1 MTRRPQRRTSAIV
14 AAAVVAI
21 VAIVGGVIAWSFI
34 SRPSGAAETVGA
46 YLAALERG
54 DGAAASALSAQQAVD
69 AAAVEFGALD
79 DATEWISA
87 ARVETITE
95 EGTDATATATFTL
108 AATQHS
114 VTMTLSNR
122 SGAWLVTDAP
132 ATTLRATSTMGAGI
146 EIGDV
151 AVPFDDAAAGANAA
165 AAAGNETETETDA
178 EAAAHAVTVALLPGV
193 YEVTAAP
200 AGLLEGARE
209 VVVTGADSL
218 DVTLQPTLGAAALTA
233 ADAQLATY
241 LAACT
246 APATAVP
253 LDCGIRV
260 PWAADLASLT
270 RLTFRID
277 KAPTLALAP
286 DGSGFAA
293 TGGTLVATA
302 VGVDDGGGAASFTYR
317 DSEWALR
324 GSVGFTID
332 ALTLEVW

>member
-1 MTRRPQRRTSAIV
+1 MTRKPQRRTSAIV

-21 VAIVGGVIAWSFI
+21 VAIVGGFVAWSFI
-34 SRPSGAAETVGA
+34 SRPSGAAETAGA

-54 DGAAASALSAQQAVD
+54 DGVAASALSAPQA
-69 AAAVEFGALD
+69 AGETAVEFGALD

-151 AVPFDDAAAGANAA
+151 AVPFDDAAAAGADAA
-165 AAAGNETETETDA
+165 TAAGTGTETETK
-178 EAAAHAVTVALLPGV
+178 AATHAATVALLPGV

-200 AGLLEGARE
+200 AGLLEGAQE
-209 VVVTGADSL
+209 VVATGAESL
-218 DVTLQPTLGAAALTA
+218 NVALQPTLGAAALTA

>member
-1 MTRRPQRRTSAIV
+1 MTRKPQRRTSAIV

-21 VAIVGGVIAWSFI
+21 VAIVGGFVAWSFI
-34 SRPSGAAETVGA
+34 SRPSGAAETAGA

-54 DGAAASALSAQQAVD
+54 DGVAASALSAPQA
-69 AAAVEFGALD
+69 AGETAVEFGALD

-95 EGTDATATATFTL
+95 AGTDATATATFTL

-151 AVPFDDAAAGANAA
+151 AVPFDDAAAAGADAA
-165 AAAGNETETETDA
+165 TAAGTGTETETK
-178 EAAAHAVTVALLPGV
+178 AATHAATVALLPGV

-200 AGLLEGARE
+200 AGLLEGAKE
-209 VVVTGADSL
+209 VVATGAESL
-218 DVTLQPTLGAAALTA
+218 NVALQPTLGAAALTA

>member
-21 VAIVGGVIAWSFI
+21 VAIVGGFVAWSFI
-34 SRPSGAAETVGA
+34 SRPSGAAETAGA

-54 DGAAASALSAQQAVD
+54 DGAAASALSAQQAVE

-95 EGTDATATATFTL
+95 AGTDATATATFTL

-151 AVPFDDAAAGANAA
+151 AVPFDDAAAAGADAA
-165 AAAGNETETETDA
+165 TAAGTGTETETK
-178 EAAAHAVTVALLPGV
+178 AATHAATVALLPGV

-200 AGLLEGARE
+200 AGLLEGAQE
-209 VVVTGADSL
+209 VVATGAESL
-218 DVTLQPTLGAAALTA
+218 NVALQPTLGAAALTA

>member
-1 MTRRPQRRTSAIV
+1 MTRKPQRRTSAIV

-21 VAIVGGVIAWSFI
+21 VSSVGGFVAWSFI
-34 SRPSGAAETVGA
+34 SRPSGAAETAGA

-54 DGAAASALSAQQAVD
+54 DGVAASALSAPQA
-69 AAAVEFGALD
+69 AGETAVEFGALD

-95 EGTDATATATFTL
+95 AGTDATATATFTL

-151 AVPFDDAAAGANAA
+151 AVPFDDAAAAGADAA
-165 AAAGNETETETDA
+165 TAAGTGTETETK
-178 EAAAHAVTVALLPGV
+178 AATHAATVALLPGV

-200 AGLLEGARE
+200 AGLLEGAQE
-209 VVVTGADSL
+209 VVATGAESL
-218 DVTLQPTLGAAALTA
+218 NVALQPTLGAAALTA

>member
-1 MTRRPQRRTSAIV
+1 
-14 AAAVVAI
+14 
-21 VAIVGGVIAWSFI
+21 
-34 SRPSGAAETVGA
+34 GAAETAGA

-54 DGAAASALSAQQAVD
+54 DGVAASALSAPQA
-69 AAAVEFGALD
+69 AGETAVEFGALD

-95 EGTDATATATFTL
+95 AGTDATATATFTL

-151 AVPFDDAAAGANAA
+151 AVPFDDAAAAGADAA
-165 AAAGNETETETDA
+165 TAAGTGTETETK
-178 EAAAHAVTVALLPGV
+178 AATHAATVALLPGV

-200 AGLLEGARE
+200 AGLLEGAQE
-209 VVVTGADSL
+209 VVATGAESL
-218 DVTLQPTLGAAALTA
+218 NVALQPTLGAAALTA

>member
-21 VAIVGGVIAWSFI
+21 VAIVGGFVAWSFI
-34 SRPSGAAETVGA
+34 SRPSGAAETAGA

-54 DGAAASALSAQQAVD
+54 DGVAASALSAPQA
-69 AAAVEFGALD
+69 AGETAVEFGALD

-95 EGTDATATATFTL
+95 AGTDATATATFTL

-151 AVPFDDAAAGANAA
+151 AVPFDDAAAAGADAA
-165 AAAGNETETETDA
+165 TAAGTGTETETK
-178 EAAAHAVTVALLPGV
+178 AATHAATVALLPGV

>member
-1 MTRRPQRRTSAIV
+1 
-14 AAAVVAI
+14 
-21 VAIVGGVIAWSFI
+21 
-34 SRPSGAAETVGA
+34 
-46 YLAALERG
+46 
-54 DGAAASALSAQQAVD
+54 
-69 AAAVEFGALD
+69 
-79 DATEWISA
+79 
-87 ARVETITE
+87 
-95 EGTDATATATFTL
+95 
-108 AATQHS
+108 
-114 VTMTLSNR
+114 MTLSNR

-151 AVPFDDAAAGANAA
+151 AVPFDDAAAAGADAA
-165 AAAGNETETETDA
+165 TAAGTGTETETK
-178 EAAAHAVTVALLPGV
+178 AATHAATVALLPGV

-200 AGLLEGARE
+200 AGLLEGAQE
-209 VVVTGADSL
+209 VVATGAESL
-218 DVTLQPTLGAAALTA
+218 NVALQPTLGAAALTA

>member
-1 MTRRPQRRTSAIV
+1 RRLPRGCGERQ
-14 AAAVVAI
+14 
-21 VAIVGGVIAWSFI
+21 
-34 SRPSGAAETVGA
+34 
-46 YLAALERG
+46 RG
-54 DGAAASALSAQQAVD
+54 DGVAASALSAPQA
-69 AAAVEFGALD
+69 AGETAVEFGALD

-95 EGTDATATATFTL
+95 AGTDATATATFTL

-151 AVPFDDAAAGANAA
+151 AVPFDDAAAAGADAA
-165 AAAGNETETETDA
+165 TAAGTGTETETK
-178 EAAAHAVTVALLPGV
+178 AATHAATVALLPGV

-200 AGLLEGARE
+200 AGLLEGAQE
-209 VVVTGADSL
+209 VVATGAESL
-218 DVTLQPTLGAAALTA
+218 NVALQPTLGAAALTA

>member
-1 MTRRPQRRTSAIV
+1 MTRKPQRRTSAIV

-21 VAIVGGVIAWSFI
+21 VAIVGGFVAWSFI
-34 SRPSGAAETVGA
+34 SRPSGAAETAGA

-54 DGAAASALSAQQAVD
+54 DGVAASALSAPQA
-69 AAAVEFGALD
+69 AGETAVEFGALD

-95 EGTDATATATFTL
+95 AGTDATATATFTL

-151 AVPFDDAAAGANAA
+151 AVPFDDAAAAGADAA
-165 AAAGNETETETDA
+165 TAAGTGTETETK
-178 EAAAHAVTVALLPGV
+178 AATHAATVALLPGV

-200 AGLLEGARE
+200 AGLLEGAQE
-209 VVVTGADSL
+209 VVATGAESL
-218 DVTLQPTLGAAALTA
+218 NVALQPTLGAAALTA

>member
-1 MTRRPQRRTSAIV
+1 MTRKPQRRTSAIV

-21 VAIVGGVIAWSFI
+21 VAIVGGFVAWSFI

-151 AVPFDDAAAGANAA
+151 AVPFDDAAAAGADAA
-165 AAAGNETETETDA
+165 TAAGTGTETETK
-178 EAAAHAVTVALLPGV
+178 AATHAATVALLPGV

-200 AGLLEGARE
+200 AGLLEGAQE
-209 VVVTGADSL
+209 VVATGAESL
-218 DVTLQPTLGAAALTA
+218 NVALQPTLGAAALTA

>member
-1 MTRRPQRRTSAIV
+1 MTRKPQRRTSAIV

-21 VAIVGGVIAWSFI
+21 VAIVGGFVAWSFI
-34 SRPSGAAETVGA
+34 SRPSGAAETAGA

-54 DGAAASALSAQQAVD
+54 DGVAASALSAPQA
-69 AAAVEFGALD
+69 AGETAVEFGALD

-95 EGTDATATATFTL
+95 AGTDATATATFTL

-151 AVPFDDAAAGANAA
+151 AVPFDDAAAAGADAA
-165 AAAGNETETETDA
+165 TAAGTGTETETK
-178 EAAAHAVTVALLPGV
+178 AATHAATVALLPGV

-200 AGLLEGARE
+200 AGLLEGAQE
-209 VVVTGADSL
+209 VVATGAESL
-218 DVTLQPTLGAAALTA
+218 NVALQPTLGAAALTA

-260 PWAADLASLT
+260 PWVADLASLT

>member
-1 MTRRPQRRTSAIV
+1 MTRKPQRRTSAIV

-21 VAIVGGVIAWSFI
+21 VAIVGGFVAWSFI
-34 SRPSGAAETVGA
+34 SRPSGAAETAGA

-54 DGAAASALSAQQAVD
+54 DGVAASALSAPQA
-69 AAAVEFGALD
+69 AGETAVEFGALD

-87 ARVETITE
+87 ARVETLTE
-95 EGTDATATATFTL
+95 AGTDATATATFTL

-151 AVPFDDAAAGANAA
+151 AVPFDDAAAAGADAA
-165 AAAGNETETETDA
+165 TAAGTGTETETK
-178 EAAAHAVTVALLPGV
+178 AATHAATVALLPGV

-200 AGLLEGARE
+200 AGLLEGAQE
-209 VVVTGADSL
+209 VVATGAESL
-218 DVTLQPTLGAAALTA
+218 NVALQPTLGAAALTA

>member
-1 MTRRPQRRTSAIV
+1 MTRKPQRRTSAIV

-95 EGTDATATATFTL
+95 AGTDATATATFTL

-151 AVPFDDAAAGANAA
+151 AVPFDDAAAAGADAA
-165 AAAGNETETETDA
+165 TAAGTGTETETK
-178 EAAAHAVTVALLPGV
+178 AATHAATVALLPGV

-200 AGLLEGARE
+200 AGLLEGAQE
-209 VVVTGADSL
+209 VVATGAESL
-218 DVTLQPTLGAAALTA
+218 NVALQPTLGAAALTA